1 MTRQVSNVPRW
12 LQEQVAMV
20 GGLWGNSR
28 NLAALFGLSF
38 GVRVTAMALDQG
50 LAVAAASS
58 ELIVG
63 IAARMALDGATSPLE
78 TVQYALAA
86 LTPVQTLQRALV
98 AHPAPHPALLAVAVV
113 AASGVVTV
121 VIAAMTAQVG
131 ATSRAPIVQHVQGTS
146 TAVLGHQHAGELVE
160 PDKPSGGS
168 PTT

>member
-1 MTRQVSNVPRW
+1 
-12 LQEQVAMV
+12 MV

-38 GVRVTAMALDQG
+38 GARVTAMALDQD

-63 IAARMALDGATSPLE
+63 IVARMALDGATIPLE

-86 LTPVQTLQRALV
+86 LTRVQALQHALAV
-98 AHPAPHPALLAVAVV
+98 HPAPHPAPHPALLEVV
-113 AASGVVTV
+113 VVASGVVTV
-121 VIAAMTAQVG
+121 VIAAMMARVG

-146 TAVLGHQHAGELVE
+146 TAVLGHQHAGEFVE

>member
-1 MTRQVSNVPRW
+1 
-12 LQEQVAMV
+12 MV

-38 GVRVTAMALDQG
+38 GARVTLDQD
-50 LAVAAASS
+50 LAMAAASS

-63 IAARMALDGATSPLE
+63 IAVRMAPDGATSPLE

-86 LTPVQTLQRALV
+86 LTLMQALQHALAV
-98 AHPAPHPALLAVAVV
+98 HPAPHPVLLEVVVV

-121 VIAAMTAQVG
+121 VIAGMTAQVG
-131 ATSRAPIVQHVQGTS
+131 ATSRAPIVQHVQGTL
-146 TAVLGHQHAGELVE
+146 TAVLGHQRAGELVVL
-160 PDKPSGGS
+160 DIPSDGS

>member
-1 MTRQVSNVPRW
+1 
-12 LQEQVAMV
+12 MV

-38 GVRVTAMALDQG
+38 GARVTAMALDQD

-63 IAARMALDGATSPLE
+63 IVARMALDGATIPLE
-78 TVQYALAA
+78 TVQYALVA
-86 LTPVQTLQRALV
+86 LTLAQALQHALAV
-98 AHPAPHPALLAVAVV
+98 HPAPHPAPHPALLEVVVV

-121 VIAAMTAQVG
+121 VIAAMTARVG

-146 TAVLGHQHAGELVE
+146 TAVLRHQHAGEFVE